1 MTHHMTHPR
10 PIVFASLLLASLVLA
25 TGCSDSKDDA
35 SVATPAFEADT
46 SYLNDLDQGQSVD
59 EPVVEDAPDEQIDS
73 TAQDEEEKQYKD
85 EEREWTAER
94 KSKSILG
101 KSRDK
106 ARDLATQIQDSTQPS
121 NGIAVTYADEEYAQ
135 AGGFA
140 WDMPEDWQMAVPSN
154 GRFAEMYIQNQL
166 GNASV
171 AFTKETSSPTQ
182 VRRLLESSI
191 TDTFSSRTKA
201 RTSTKVVRG
210 FTVTIFDLKG
220 TYIDPSAKGMTN
232 GSPFYA
238 IHAVVIELP
247 TTKVLIKLFGPQDT
261 VEQNIGKFDAM
272 IEKMYEK

>member
-1 MTHHMTHPR
+1 MTPHPR
-10 PIVFASLLLASLVLA
+10 SIECTSLLLASLILVS
-25 TGCSDSKDDA
+25 GCSDSKDD

-46 SYLNDLDQGQSVD
+46 SYLDDLDQGQSAD
-59 EPVVEDAPDEQIDS
+59 EPVVEDAPDEPVEP
-73 TAQDEEEKQYKD
+73 TPQDDEEKQYTD
-85 EEREWTAER
+85 EDREWTAER

-106 ARDLATQIQDSTQPS
+106 ARNLATQIQDSTQPD

-135 AGGFA
+135 AAGFA
-140 WDMPEDWQMAVPSN
+140 WDMHEDWQMAVPSN

-166 GNASV
+166 GNASI
-171 AFTKETSSPTQ
+171 AFTKETNSPTQ
-182 VRRLLESSI
+182 LRRSLESSI

-201 RTSTKVVRG
+201 RTTTKVVRG
-210 FTVTIFDLKG
+210 FTVTIYDLKG
-220 TYIDPSAKGMTN
+220 TFIDPSAKGMTN

-238 IHAVVIELP
+238 IHAAVIELP
-247 TTKVLIKLFGPQDT
+247 TTNVLIKLFGPQDT